1 MNLDITTRS
10 NTAPDPTQTNAK
22 RVSFPVS
29 VLLRSRAMPPQLGS
43 VQMVDVAHDLRIDE
57 PVDLEAKDVLQGP
70 PLRHGS
76 LLQLYVEPN
85 ASTLRANDMG
95 RGGRWR
101 RKRKPAICCAHGVGT
116 PGSDSQ

>member
-1 MNLDITTRS
+1 
-10 NTAPDPTQTNAK
+10 
-22 RVSFPVS
+22 
-29 VLLRSRAMPPQLGS
+29 MPPQLGS

-85 ASTLRANDMG
+85 ASTLRANDVG